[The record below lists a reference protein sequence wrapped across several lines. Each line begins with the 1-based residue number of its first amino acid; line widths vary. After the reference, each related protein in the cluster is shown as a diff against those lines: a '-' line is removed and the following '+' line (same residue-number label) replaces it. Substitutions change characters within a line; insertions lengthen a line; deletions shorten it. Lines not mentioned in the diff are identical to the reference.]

1 MNKVFSDIRD
11 WFDELRDILFPPKN
25 IRLAVV
31 GSISSGKSFLIRD
44 LLDVIGCME
53 CTDFK
58 SKTLERKYGFT
69 YRSRKDFSPDEN
81 GGDGGTPV
89 YACRQG
95 KHLGC
100 RVTKASGFR
109 FDLSYVNIPGEI
121 FEETKFTHYHQL
133 RDQLLTDRKL
143 FTVHTYDCLGAK
155 RLIVKPNENF
165 CKVDNTIEPLQDKSA
180 YVDRFKSWAEINGEL
195 EPMGGKVKKV
205 QNISGKM
212 LMSNFFKYDTDSVM
226 RSIISLIEAGVFH
239 DLSFKADDFEN
250 NKSDL
255 SFVFFHYCAL
265 ATDIIVCDRIY
276 APRDRDSLKSVE
288 KMDYR
293 KLTDNLYRFLDIEE
307 KDEKVRVYLA
317 FRNVDFLLQKPEVEA
332 AYQSLYQQM
341 RKKKMD
347 YESCRNVIY
356 SLFSYIMFNHI
367 GSINSDI
374 GDSIEHILGIDE
386 TMNVELLPNET
397 NSTEKSFVKK
407 LENRYLDITGSN
419 GEVMSAVGIIGHI
432 QSRIGD
438 QGQGFRQLL
447 VQSGWAGDPN
457 SSFVPHVFFTCTPI
471 TQDYRVFKNGDKD
484 LGQDKFDFYHETTLD
499 DGTAGYVSFSEVS
512 SQACFGSYQLFLDIL
527 YHHEIGSFSY
537 GGLLQRIIDI
547 QD

>member
-1 MNKVFSDIRD
+1 
-11 WFDELRDILFPPKN
+11 
-25 IRLAVV
+25 
-31 GSISSGKSFLIRD
+31 
-44 LLDVIGCME
+44 
-53 CTDFK
+53 
-58 SKTLERKYGFT
+58 
-69 YRSRKDFSPDEN
+69 
-81 GGDGGTPV
+81 
-89 YACRQG
+89 
-95 KHLGC
+95 
-100 RVTKASGFR
+100 
-109 FDLSYVNIPGEI
+109 
-121 FEETKFTHYHQL
+121 
-133 RDQLLTDRKL
+133 
-143 FTVHTYDCLGAK
+143 
-155 RLIVKPNENF
+155 
-165 CKVDNTIEPLQDKSA
+165 
-180 YVDRFKSWAEINGEL
+180 
-195 EPMGGKVKKV
+195 
-205 QNISGKM
+205 
-212 LMSNFFKYDTDSVM
+212 
-226 RSIISLIEAGVFH
+226 
-239 DLSFKADDFEN
+239 
-250 NKSDL
+250 
-255 SFVFFHYCAL
+255 
-265 ATDIIVCDRIY
+265 
-276 APRDRDSLKSVE
+276 
-288 KMDYR
+288 
-293 KLTDNLYRFLDIEE
+293 
-307 KDEKVRVYLA
+307 
-317 FRNVDFLLQKPEVEA
+317 
-332 AYQSLYQQM
+332 
-341 RKKKMD
+341 MD